1 MRVGSLVEAESLYL
15 RAKSVGEKV
24 LGRANG
30 QLATILVSLGSVYY
44 DSGRFSE
51 SERCLRAALEIQ
63 EGALGPEHI
72 DVARS
77 LRYYAVVL
85 RKMGRKPE
93 AKEMETRAEAI
104 LAKPANRAAAHSV
117 TVDALIFE
125 KKRKGASAIDCW

>member
-1 MRVGSLVEAESLYL
+1 MKEEALVEAETLYL
-15 RAKSVGEKV
+15 RAKSIGEKV
-24 LGRANG
+24 LGRTHP
-30 QLATILVSLGSVYY
+30 QIATIFVSLGSVYY

-63 EGALGPEHI
+63 ESALGPEHP

-77 LRYYAVVL
+77 LRYYAVLL
-85 RKMGRKPE
+85 RQMGRKLE
-93 AKEMETRAEAI
+93 AKDMEARAESI

-125 KKRKGASAIDCW
+125 KKNKSNK